1 MMARRKKGI
10 KALLLNWRVLLLIL
24 FLIGSI
30 VSISTKGLTYG
41 IDIGGGVALIAEPE
55 KPVSG
60 DTLNGIITSL
70 QNRLNTFGVKDITI
84 EAQHDPETGQS
95 LIVVKI
101 ANVTL
106 DEAKQIKD
114 LIESQGV
121 LYFEFDGVVF
131 ATGVDV
137 TVHSSDYG
145 LDLRECST
153 CWYVGFELSSKAQE
167 NFREIASG
175 KLGWP
180 IDIFLDPPSNSLM
193 VVSPRVYREMN
204 SSDFIGEPESGMPKS
219 LIERLG
225 EAFNVTVVEY
235 ENQTADEIV
244 SNATVL
250 GRERII
256 LADVPEGLY
265 DGVRQVVLSKNLT
278 VRVSYYVPRSGEGM
292 KGFVKRILNLYG
304 PYVLRFDPAEGGTT
318 RLKLSG
324 SAASKEEALQEAK
337 KIYSVL
343 RSGSLA
349 VKLHVVSEEYISP
362 TLGASF
368 KEQAA
373 IAGIGA
379 LIAVLLIVYF
389 HYRRWRIAI
398 PVAST
403 SLFEVTIILGI
414 AALIRWNLD
423 LPSIAGII
431 AAIGTGVDQQIV
443 ITDELLGGTA
453 GGVTRRM
460 SALKRMARAFFVIL
474 ASATTTIVAM
484 SFLLVYFVGTLKG
497 FAFTTILGVLIGVL
511 VTRPA
516 YAEMAKYLLSL
527 E

>member
-1 MMARRKKGI
+1 MMARKKGV

-24 FLIGSI
+24 FLIGSV
-30 VSISTKGLTYG
+30 VSMSIKGLTYG

-55 KPVSG
+55 KPVSK

-106 DEAKQIKD
+106 DEANQIKD

-121 LYFEFDGVVF
+121 LYMEFNGVIF
-131 ATGVDV
+131 ATGADV

-145 LDLRECST
+145 LDLQECPT
-153 CWYVGFELSSKAQE
+153 CWYVGFELSGKAQ
-167 NFREIASG
+167 NKFKEIAAG

-180 IDIFLDPPSNSLM
+180 IDIYLDPPMNSLL
-193 VVSPRVYREMN
+193 VVSPRVYQEMN
-204 SSDFIGEPESGMPKS
+204 SGDFMGAPSEGTPKP
-219 LIERLG
+219 LVERLK
-225 EAFNVTVVEY
+225 EAFNITVVEY
-235 ENQTADEIV
+235 SNQTAEDIV
-244 SNATVL
+244 ENATAL
-250 GRERII
+250 GKDKII
-256 LADVPEGLY
+256 LADVPEELY
-265 DGVRQVVLSKNLT
+265 NDVRELVLSKDLKL
-278 VRVSYYVPRSGEGM
+278 RVSHYTPQQGEDL
-292 KGFVKRILNLYG
+292 KDFVKRILNLYG
-304 PYVLRFDPAEGGTT
+304 PYVLKFDPAKGETT

-324 SAASKEEALQEAK
+324 SAPTKEEALQEAR

-368 KEQAA
+368 KKQAI

-389 HYRRWRIAI
+389 HYRRWKIAI

-403 SLFEVTIILGI
+403 SLFEVIIILGI

-453 GGVTRRM
+453 GRVTRRM
-460 SALKRMARAFFVIL
+460 SALRRMARAFFIIF
-474 ASATTTIVAM
+474 ASAATTIVAM
-484 SFLLVYFVGTLKG
+484 GFLLVYFVGTLKG
-497 FAFTTILGVLIGVL
+497 FAVTTILGVLIGVFI
-511 VTRPA
+511 TRPA
-516 YAEMAKYLLSL
+516 YAEIAKYLLSL